1 MQTYNLPQLIDVGTA
16 RLFDGV
22 DDTLYATLDLS
33 SYSTVSL
40 CMWAWID
47 VTTNAN
53 DKMLMEF
60 GNPHGEIAG
69 GMSIYPNYSAA
80 NAAQGSFE
88 MEISNGA
95 AAYGDYFARPS
106 AQAWHHYIFGFNR
119 STPLLYAYVD
129 GTLVSTGGIHAGSG
143 FGNFINTTFSLF
155 ARNGSS
161 LFLAGRVC
169 DVAIYGG
176 VALGSTE
183 ALLMAAGRR
192 ANKARQSNLIAY
204 WPMAQGTTTEPD
216 HSGTHNV
223 ALTVAGTRLVAGP
236 PGLDPFSDDSD
247 TIRSATSFSIS
258 DVDER
263 VDSATI
269 GSVTT
274 FSAAEV
280 YTPAIGTLY
289 TDAATITSVTTP
301 SVVEGVERLDSGTFS
316 SVTAFSGVDVAI
328 RVDAATIN
336 PRGTLSGTESRVVT
350 DIATFNPITAF
361 TGLDHLC
368 IYVPNFVVSAQTE
381 FDVEEGNARTN
392 YHLGVQKRFYVTAEL
407 SPGSNPC

>member
-1 MQTYNLPQLIDVGTA
+1 MQTHNLPQLIDVGTA

-53 DKMLMEF
+53 DNMLMEF

-69 GMSIYPNYSAA
+69 GMSLYPNYSAA

-88 MEISNGA
+88 MEISNGS

-106 AQAWHHYIFGFNR
+106 AKTWHHYIFGFNR

-129 GTLVSTGGIHAGSG
+129 GTLVSTGGIHSGSG
-143 FGNFINTTFSLF
+143 FGNFINSTFSLF

-169 DVAIYGG
+169 DVAVYGG

-204 WPMAQGTTTEPD
+204 WPMAQGTTAEPD
-216 HSGTHNV
+216 YSGTHNV
-223 ALTVAGTRLVAGP
+223 ALTVAGTRLVSGP

-247 TIRSATSFSIS
+247 TIRSATSFSGTE
-258 DVDER
+258 VDER
-263 VDSATI
+263 TDSATI
-269 GSVTT
+269 TSTT
-274 FSAAEV
+274 GFSTAEDYTSAAGN
-280 YTPAIGTLY
+280 YLDSG
-289 TDAATITSVTTP
+289 TITSV
-301 SVVEGVERLDSGTFS
+301 SVFSIVEGIERVDSGTFS
-316 SVTAFSGVDVAI
+316 SVTAFSGADVAV
-328 RVDAATIN
+328 RVDANTIN
-336 PRGTLSGTESRVVT
+336 PRGTFSGTESRVVV

-361 TGLDHLC
+361 SGLDHIC
-368 IYVPNFVVSAQTE
+368 IYVPLFSVSAQTE

-392 YHLGVQKRFYVTAEL
+392 YHLDVQKRFFVTAEL